1 MLVASRLILRILAI
15 RGEFAWY
22 SRLVFDRLF
31 QLFRGSDPLSVAVEL
46 SVIFVGVLFVL
57 RFLQGTR
64 GAGVFKGAIILVAVL
79 LLGIRFAGLFSES
92 FARLRFL
99 SEGLLGAIAVFL
111 LVVFQPELR
120 QAMVRLGQTIVP
132 SERRNLDP
140 LVDSLDEA
148 VGFLS
153 RNRFGALVVI
163 ERGTSLAGLAAQG
176 VQLDARLTAPVLES
190 IFWPSSPL
198 HDLAVV
204 IRGERI
210 AAASVQL
217 PLTDETF
224 AVRLGARHRAAVG
237 VTEECDALVVVV
249 SEENGAIRL
258 AESGKLS
265 DPVPH
270 ADFAEQLRT
279 RLSRPKRRGQG
290 SLLGAIFGSVGG
302 VDAPVLPTPG
312 LNDEP
317 ASIVEAATEAAAA
330 EADATRAHASGS
342 AEDEVETRK
351 EA

>member
-1 MLVASRLILRILAI
+1 MFE
-15 RGEFAWY
+15 G
-22 SRLVFDRLF
+22 LF
-31 QLFRGSDPLSVAVEL
+31 QLFRGSDPRSVAVEL
-46 SVIFVGVLFVL
+46 AVIFVGVVIVL

-92 FARLRFL
+92 FSRLRFL
-99 SEGLLGAIAVFL
+99 SEGLLGAIAIFL

-120 QAMVRLGQTIVP
+120 QAMVRIGQTIVP

-148 VGFLS
+148 VEFLS

-163 ERGTSLAGLAAQG
+163 ERGTSLAGLATQG
-176 VQLDARLTAPVLES
+176 VEIDARMNAPTLES

-217 PLTDETF
+217 PLTEETGK
-224 AVRLGARHRAAVG
+224 VRLGARHRAAVG
-237 VTEECDALVVVV
+237 VTEECDALVIVV

-258 AESGKLS
+258 AENGRLT
-265 DPVPH
+265 DPIGQAQF
-270 ADFAEQLRT
+270 ADVLREK
-279 RLSRPKRRGQG
+279 LSRPKRRGQG
-290 SLLGAIFGSVGG
+290 SWLGAIFGSLGG
-302 VDAPVLPTPG
+302 ADAPVLPTPG
-312 LNDEP
+312 
-317 ASIVEAATEAAAA
+317 ITEASFPLPSESLTRNDAPLSDRDHD
-330 EADATRAHASGS
+330 ETADGTGNEDAS
-342 AEDEVETRK
+342 DERRT
-351 EA
+351 A

>member
-1 MLVASRLILRILAI
+1 
-15 RGEFAWY
+15 
-22 SRLVFDRLF
+22 VFDRLF
-31 QLFRGSDPLSVAVEL
+31 HLFRGSDALSVSIEL
-46 SVIFVGVLFVL
+46 AVIFAGVLFVL

-148 VGFLS
+148 VEFLA

-163 ERGTSLAGLAAQG
+163 ERGTSLAGLAQQG
-176 VQLDARLTAPVLES
+176 VPLDAQVSAPALES

-217 PLTDETF
+217 PLTDEAMAF
-224 AVRLGARHRAAVG
+224 RLGARHRAAVG

-258 AESGKLS
+258 AENGKLS
-265 DPVPH
+265 NPI
-270 ADFAEQLRT
+270 AQAEFAEQLRA

-290 SLLGAIFGSVGG
+290 TMLGALFGSVGG
-302 VDAPVLPTPG
+302 VDAPALPTPG
-312 LNDEP
+312 LVDE
-317 ASIVEAATEAAAA
+317 SIATAEPEAAPHDDDSRGARPLHAHDDLDDA
-330 EADATRAHASGS
+330 EARRTA
-342 AEDEVETRK
+342 
-351 EA
+351 

>member
-1 MLVASRLILRILAI
+1 M
-15 RGEFAWY
+15 
-22 SRLVFDRLF
+22 FDRLF
-31 QLFRGSDPLSVAVEL
+31 HLFRGSDPLSVSVEL
-46 SVIFVGVLFVL
+46 AVIFVGVLFVL

-79 LLGIRFAGLFSES
+79 LLAIRFAGLFSDS

-99 SEGLLGAIAVFL
+99 SEGLLGALAVFL
-111 LVVFQPELR
+111 VVVFQPELR

-148 VGFLS
+148 VEFLA

-163 ERGTSLAGLAAQG
+163 ERGTSLAGLASQG
-176 VQLDARLTAPVLES
+176 VPLDARVSAPALES

-217 PLTDETF
+217 PLTDQALAF
-224 AVRLGARHRAAVG
+224 RLGARHRAAVG

-258 AESGKLS
+258 VENGRLSNPIPQAEF
-265 DPVPH
+265 
-270 ADFAEQLRT
+270 ADQLRD
-279 RLSRPKRRGQG
+279 RLSRPRRRGQG
-290 SLLGAIFGSVGG
+290 SMLGAIVGSVGG
-302 VDAPVLPTPG
+302 VDAPALPTPELPEDAAAPLEEVG
-312 LNDEP
+312 AEPTDEP
-317 ASIVEAATEAAAA
+317 ETH
-330 EADATRAHASGS
+330 ADATDESG
-342 AEDEVETRK
+342 DT
-351 EA
+351 EARRTA

>member
-1 MLVASRLILRILAI
+1 
-15 RGEFAWY
+15 
-22 SRLVFDRLF
+22 VFDRFF

-46 SVIFVGVLFVL
+46 AVIFVGVLFVL

-64 GAGVFKGAIILVAVL
+64 GAGVFKGAIIFVAVL

-120 QAMVRLGQTIVP
+120 QAMVRLGQAIAP

-148 VGFLS
+148 VEFLS

-163 ERGTSLAGLAAQG
+163 ERGTSLAGLATQG
-176 VQLDARLTAPVLES
+176 VQLDAQVTAPMLES

-237 VTEECDALVVVV
+237 VSEECDALVVVV

-265 DPVPH
+265 DPLPYAAF
-270 ADFAEQLRT
+270 ADQLRA
-279 RLSRPKRRGQG
+279 RLSRPKRRGKS
-290 SLLGAIFGSVGG
+290 SLIGAIFGSVGG
-302 VDAPVLPTPG
+302 VDAPALPTPA
-312 LNDEP
+312 DP
-317 ASIVEAATEAAAA
+317 ATIVEAATEAAAEDADTAGSIGTDGEA
-330 EADATRAHASGS
+330 EARRTA
-342 AEDEVETRK
+342 
-351 EA
+351 

>member
-1 MLVASRLILRILAI
+1 M
-15 RGEFAWY
+15 
-22 SRLVFDRLF
+22 FDRLF
-31 QLFRGSDPLSVAVEL
+31 QFFRGSDPLSVAVEL

-270 ADFAEQLRT
+270 ADFAEQLRQ

-302 VDAPVLPTPG
+302 VDAPALPTPG

-330 EADATRAHASGS
+330 EADATRDPAAE
-342 AEDEVETRK
+342 ATEDEVEPRK

>member
-1 MLVASRLILRILAI
+1 MWHLGSCSQILAI
-15 RGEFAWY
+15 RAAGAWY
-22 SRLVFDRLF
+22 SRPVFDRLF

-46 SVIFVGVLFVL
+46 SVIFVGVLIAL

-120 QAMVRLGQTIVP
+120 QAMVRIGQTIVP

-148 VGFLS
+148 VEFLS

-163 ERGTSLAGLAAQG
+163 ERGTSLAGLAGQG
-176 VQLDARLTAPVLES
+176 VLIDARVNAPTLES

-217 PLTDETF
+217 PLTEETGTL
-224 AVRLGARHRAAVG
+224 RLGARHRAAMG
-237 VTEECDALVVVV
+237 VTEESDALVVVV

-258 AESGKLS
+258 AENGRLS
-265 DPVPH
+265 DPIKQV
-270 ADFAEQLRT
+270 DFADRLREK
-279 RLSRPKRRGQG
+279 LSRPKRRGQG
-290 SLLGAIFGSVGG
+290 TMLGAIFGTVGG
-302 VDAPVLPTPG
+302 VDAPAVPTP
-312 LNDEP
+312 EP
-317 ASIVEAATEAAAA
+317 AALDAAANATEVTA
-330 EADATRAHASGS
+330 EAEHETPAIDS
-342 AEDEVETRK
+342 DEQPESRK
-351 EA
+351 IA

>member
-1 MLVASRLILRILAI
+1 M
-15 RGEFAWY
+15 
-22 SRLVFDRLF
+22 FDRLF

-265 DPVPH
+265 DPVPY
-270 ADFAEQLRT
+270 ADFAEQLRQRRADRSAVVRDRCWGRSSAAWVAST
-279 RLSRPKRRGQG
+279 RPPFPRPG
-290 SLLGAIFGSVGG
+290 
-302 VDAPVLPTPG
+302 
-312 LNDEP
+312 
-317 ASIVEAATEAAAA
+317 
-330 EADATRAHASGS
+330 
-342 AEDEVETRK
+342 
-351 EA
+351 

>member
-1 MLVASRLILRILAI
+1 
-15 RGEFAWY
+15 
-22 SRLVFDRLF
+22 VFDRFF

-120 QAMVRLGQTIVP
+120 QAMVRLGQAIAP

-140 LVDSLDEA
+140 LVEAIDEA
-148 VGFLS
+148 VEFLS
-153 RNRFGALVVI
+153 RNQFGALVVI

-224 AVRLGARHRAAVG
+224 AVTAHGARHRAAVG
-237 VTEECDALVVVV
+237 VTLDTDALVVVV
-249 SEENGAIRL
+249 SEETGLIRL
-258 AESGKLS
+258 AE
-265 DPVPH
+265 
-270 ADFAEQLRT
+270 R
-279 RLSRPKRRGQG
+279 G
-290 SLLGAIFGSVGG
+290 SLGDPIDRERVGEALTRRLGG
-302 VDAPVLPTPG
+302 
-312 LNDEP
+312 
-317 ASIVEAATEAAAA
+317 AS
-330 EADATRAHASGS
+330 RAQR
-342 AEDEVETRK
+342 RK
-351 EA
+351 EAA